1 MAEIK
6 MDVSQ
11 VAQHNTAL
19 KTAGATL
26 ADTKPAVE
34 TSGLSGMP
42 AGKRF
47 AELTYDLYAALLL
60 YKQLVDKNSKH
71 IDNMKNEYEQLDKSL
86 SK

>member
-6 MDVSQ
+6 MDVSL
-11 VAQHNTAL
+11 VAQHNTTL
-19 KTAGATL
+19 KTAGTAL

-42 AGKRF
+42 AGLRF

-60 YKQLVDKNSKH
+60 YKQLVDKNIRH
-71 IDNMKNEYEQLDKSL
+71 IDNMKNEFEKLDNSL